1 MKRPTE
7 CLPESESIKCV
18 WSNHDR
24 DTEDNIDEKKKNPS
38 VYVTDESGDT
48 LNLLWLF
55 ISVNTTEKINFGHS
69 GKL

>member
-7 CLPESESIKCV
+7 CLPQSESIKCV

-24 DTEDNIDEKKKNPS
+24 DTEDNIDEKKNHS

-48 LNLLWLF
+48 LNLLRLF
-55 ISVNTTEKINFGHS
+55 ISVNTTEKINFRHS